1 MLGRLLGKGTEQ
13 REITWQSLWLTD
25 GDAPG
30 KTLSGTAVGQSTAMK
45 LAAVYDAVRLI
56 ADPICTMPIGT
67 FVRKVGARVP
77 FYPQPAWIAA
87 PDPDPSVQ
95 RSDHYQAILVS
106 LLLNGN
112 YYGRILRSGGEIM
125 AIRPMDPTRVEPVAD
140 PRTGMV
146 SFVVDGTQPIA
157 AEDVVHITDLRKP
170 GALKG
175 TSRIDE
181 LRETF
186 GIGKALDEYVA
197 RYFGGGTLT
206 SGIVE
211 VPGEMTEEQA
221 KALKD
226 QFEKNSKGLRNAH
239 RPNILTGGAKFT
251 RVGDDAEKAQLMAA
265 RDFFVLEVSRAF
277 KIPPSKMGVIAEGT
291 RSYAS
296 VEQDNIDF
304 ATTTLKFYVD
314 KIEEAYSRLLR
325 PRDVFL
331 RLNMESML
339 RGDIAS
345 RFTAYG
351 QGTTAG
357 FMTINDVRKLED
369 WTPVDGGD
377 EPRVPMANTSLSA
390 ATTAEMQAQVDMV
403 TTLVDSGFT
412 PAAACAAVGLP
423 FIDHPGPAEPA
434 AVAAPVADPA
444 DASRAAADPVVVHV
458 HNEPHIDARTTT
470 TIDPGA
476 FVANVDARSEV
487 VVPERE
493 VTVTVE
499 AAQASEPVLTR
510 KRIETDD
517 KGRIVGVI
525 EERA

>member
-1 MLGRLLGKGTEQ
+1 MTPTAPTDVEDTEQ

-25 GDAPG
+25 GDTPG
-30 KTLSGTAVGQSTAMK
+30 KTRSGTDVSQTTAMQ
-45 LAAVYDAVRLI
+45 LAAVYDAVRII

-67 FVRKVGARVP
+67 FRRVNGARVP
-77 FYPQPAWIAA
+77 SYPRPAWIDM

-112 YYGRILRSGGEIM
+112 YYGRILRSGGEII
-125 AIRPMDPTRVEPVAD
+125 AIRPLDPTRVEPKAD
-140 PRTGMV
+140 PTTGMV
-146 SFVVDGTQPIA
+146 SFVIDNSTPIP
-157 AEDVVHITDLRKP
+157 AEDIIHITDLRKP

-197 RYFGGGTLT
+197 RYFGSGTLT
-206 SGIVE
+206 SGIIE

-221 KALKD
+221 KGLKD

-239 RPNILTGGAKFT
+239 RPNVLTGGAKYA

-277 KIPPSKMGVIAEGT
+277 KIPPSKMGVTTPGT
-291 RSYAS
+291 RAYAS
-296 VEQDNIDF
+296 VEQDQIDF
-304 ATTTLKFYVD
+304 MTTTLKFYVD

-325 PRDVFL
+325 PRDVFM

-369 WTPVDGGD
+369 WAPVDGGD
-377 EPRVPMANTSLSA
+377 EPRVPMSNTSLSA
-390 ATTAEMQAQVDMV
+390 ATTAELQAQVDMV
-403 TTLVDSGFT
+403 TTLVAAGFT
-412 PAAACAAVGLP
+412 PQAACSAVGLP
-423 FIDHPGPAEPA
+423 YIEHPGPAEPA
-434 AVAAPVADPA
+434 PAAPTRTVRSVQRD
-444 DASRAAADPVVVHV
+444 DNGNIAA
-458 HNEPHIDARTTT
+458 I
-470 TIDPGA
+470 
-476 FVANVDARSEV
+476 
-487 VVPERE
+487 
-493 VTVTVE
+493 
-499 AAQASEPVLTR
+499 
-510 KRIETDD
+510 
-517 KGRIVGVI
+517 I
-525 EERA
+525 EES